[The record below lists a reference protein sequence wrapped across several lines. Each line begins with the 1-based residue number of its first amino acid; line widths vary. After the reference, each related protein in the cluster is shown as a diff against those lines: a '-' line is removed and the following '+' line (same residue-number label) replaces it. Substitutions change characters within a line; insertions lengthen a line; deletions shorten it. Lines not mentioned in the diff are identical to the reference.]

1 MPLRRITNPSLRAYV
16 FSMTPTLA
24 PSQRDTLQML
34 SERGRLSGVAIDF
47 VSSFAPR
54 LGARFEPLVHIIIPA
69 LVKLLMRP
77 NKVFVNRG
85 QACLLL
91 IIEHCHLPSIVPHLR
106 EAVKDKAQTLRL
118 AAIEATLHVL
128 EHFDKSLLE
137 VREGMSSIQTRH
149 RGNVEDIESI
159 IKDTARD
166 ANPTVRQVSRKVFE
180 KYTEIWEER
189 VEAYV
194 IWLFFPTFPAF

>member
-1 MPLRRITNPSLRAYV
+1 MA
-16 FSMTPTLA
+16 
-24 PSQRDTLQML
+24 
-34 SERGRLSGVAIDF
+34 SERGRLSGVALDL

-54 LGARFEPLVHIIIPA
+54 LGARFEPLVPIIIPT
-69 LVKLLMRP
+69 LLKVLARP

-106 EAVKDKAQTLRL
+106 EAVKDKSQTLRL
-118 AAIEATLHVL
+118 ASIEATLHIL

-137 VREGMSSIQTRH
+137 VREGASSIQIRH
-149 RGNVEDIESI
+149 RGNAEDIESI

-180 KYTEIWEER
+180 KYSELWPER
-189 VEAYV
+189 VEVYV
-194 IWLFFPTFPAF
+194 FWFFS

>member
-1 MPLRRITNPSLRAYV
+1 MI
-16 FSMTPTLA
+16 
-24 PSQRDTLQML
+24 
-34 SERGRLSGVAIDF
+34 SERGRLSGVAIDL

-54 LGARFEPLVHIIIPA
+54 LGPRFEPLVSIIIPA
-69 LVKLLMRP
+69 LVKVLIRP
-77 NKVFVNRG
+77 NKIFVNRA

-106 EAVKDKAQTLRL
+106 EAVKDKSQALRL
-118 AAIEATLHVL
+118 AAIEATLQVL
-128 EHFDKSLLE
+128 EQFDKSLLE
-137 VREGMSSIQTRH
+137 VREGSALIKRH

-159 IKDTARD
+159 VKDTARD

-180 KYTEIWEER
+180 KYSEIWPER

-194 IWLFFPTFPAF
+194 I